1 MKLNIHL
8 EKTWSSQILANQLCL
23 RTIGNIVNETDFIDS
38 LSQSAQL
45 SFSNL
50 KDLNGFFSFI
60 IQSENSIYA
69 SVDHIRSNPLFYA
82 LIDDTLYLSDS
93 AEWIRKELKI
103 EEMDSLF
110 KQEFLHTGFVTGS
123 DTLYAEIKQLRAGES
138 LKFENGKLELIRHYE
153 YVHHEP
159 QVYSEEL
166 LSKELYNALKKSFNN
181 LVNYAN
187 GRQIVIPL
195 SGGYDSRL
203 VAIMLKEIGYENIVT
218 FTYGIKDNK
227 EAQYSKI
234 VADALGLDWFF
245 VEYTPELWQK
255 AWASS
260 ARYEYQ
266 VMASNGVS
274 LPHVQ
279 DWLAVKLIREQKLVD
294 DDAIFVPGH
303 GGDFLA
309 GCDIPTFVFEKEI
322 TYTKNELLNEI
333 LAYYYTLSPI
343 ENNTDRNHFTQRI
356 ANICPINLERLSA
369 IDYADQYEKWVWQEQ
384 ESKFICNSV
393 RVYEFFNYDWWMP
406 LCDKELFNYFSTLP
420 LNLRNH
426 SWYQDFVKELFAKY
440 YTEKPLENASDSS
453 VFLTFLRSII
463 VKNKKLYSLAKSIY
477 HNYLKKSIAIT
488 SPTLSSSRY
497 DEVKY
502 NELLKQGYSHNG
514 IAAYFFI
521 QDLESKSSCEK

>member
-1 MKLNIHL
+1 MPVNIHL
-8 EKTWSSQILANQLCL
+8 TKNYTDQYNCKISGS
-23 RTIGNIVNETDFIDS
+23 IVHQEAFIEELTKDSTDAYIDLIS
-38 LSQSAQL
+38 
-45 SFSNL
+45 
-50 KDLNGFFSFI
+50 KLNGFYYI
-60 IQSENSIYA
+60 IYQADNLLYA

-260 ARYEYQ
+260 VRYEYQ

-294 DDAIFVPGH
+294 DAIFVPGH

-309 GCDIPTFVFEKEI
+309 GCDIPTFVVEKEI

-356 ANICPINLERLSA
+356 ANMGPINLERLSA

-426 SWYQDFVKELFAKY
+426 RWYQDYVSNLFSKY
-440 YTEKPLENASDSS
+440 YKNSLTNASDMGSI
-453 VFLTFLRSII
+453 LNKLRAFAL
-463 VKNKKLYSLAKSIY
+463 KDTWCANQ
-477 HNYLKKSIAIT
+477 LKKIYR
-488 SPTLSSSRY
+488 TLFKKGNLATSSRY
-497 DEVKY
+497 PQVEYQQLINK
-502 NELLKQGYSHNG
+502 GYSRNG

-521 QDLESKSSCEK
+521 QDMERKSSCEK